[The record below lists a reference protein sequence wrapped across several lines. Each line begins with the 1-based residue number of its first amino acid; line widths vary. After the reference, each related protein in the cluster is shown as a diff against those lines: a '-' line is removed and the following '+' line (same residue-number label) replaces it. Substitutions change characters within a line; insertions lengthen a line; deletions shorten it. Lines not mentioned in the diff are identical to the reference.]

1 VVMDDDDMLN
11 LLNVMENEQ
20 QPEINFLSIKLNLK
34 KKFEFKPLVRLVV
47 EHHVILDIY
56 QMIRLYQELNH

>member
-20 QPEINFLSIKLNLK
+20 QPEINFLSIKLN
-34 KKFEFKPLVRLVV
+34 F
-47 EHHVILDIY
+47 
-56 QMIRLYQELNH
+56 